1 MCFVR
6 LVIYFILLIELM
18 KFKIKWICEVLDRTK
33 DFLFEEGIYIY
44 IDYMQF
50 GLLSFITLYVYRL
63 YAIWVVKVLFLIY
76 IYVYRLCAIGLGKVL
91 L

>member
-18 KFKIKWICEVLDRTK
+18 KFKLKWTCEVLDQTK
-33 DFLFEEGIYIY
+33 DFFFEEGIYIYIYIY

-50 GLLSFITLYVYRL
+50 GSLSFITL
-63 YAIWVVKVLFLIY
+63 
-76 IYVYRLCAIGLGKVL
+76 YVYRLCAIGLGKVL